1 MLKARWMALALLLP
15 LFAAAYSP
23 APAKET
29 GPMFYAADFTD
40 EPYYSNQ
47 NALTYACMSANYSL
61 GNYRGNSVK
70 VAVIDSGINYE
81 HEDFKNGGVSI
92 VQGVSRSIEYDS
104 SWKYYPYSS
113 YPSHLNDTLG
123 HGSNVASVIAS
134 QINDLGCAGLAP
146 NVDLYIYKV
155 TNSSNGYEWNAIS
168 NALQYCIDNHM
179 DVVNMSFQSYEHAV
193 SYNGSSMGASTGCST
208 VLHSKLTSCRNAGIT
223 LVGAAGNYN
232 TDEPS
237 YPASD
242 SNVISVGSLAKSSTT
257 EKAGYSNLYGIDL
270 VAPGSVYVADKGSTS
285 SYKETQGTSF
295 SAPIVTAAIA
305 LYKQLHHSA
314 TPAQIESALYASCD
328 PLAGT
333 PSWSGHGRLNLDR
346 FLGVENGRPTSLTL
360 DDPDSGELELTV
372 GDTKQ
377 LDWIVGGIG
386 SFDDSVVFETLE
398 DDVITVSDTGLVTAI
413 GPGEDYISITSTVDP
428 SLEAGVYVTV
438 ENPPVVT
445 VTCDKVFAV
454 GESITS
460 ADIVAK
466 DDKDNILPFTF
477 AEEGYAF
484 TYEDSLPD
492 GSVKTKQFSVTVG
505 GVPYSFDASV
515 KRASYAAPVQDQITR
530 SLTGATDQNYKTWSE
545 KTLDSG
551 AVYAGN
557 NAGQYSAIQLRS
569 SNNNSGIVM
578 TGASASSPTAVTVA
592 WNSNTSNG
600 RTINI
605 YGKNE
610 PYTAATDL
618 YSSGTQGT
626 QLGSIAKGS
635 TTLTVSGYRYIGI
648 RSSSGALYLDSITID
663 FSKKDAEN
671 IANFIMFSDTNDQCE
686 TKFGQAKTI
695 FESLSKAERI
705 RFMENEAYTLT
716 KARERLLRWA
726 AHEGSSIQK
735 SDEDYVIAIS
745 RSALTLP
752 AFSSESAVGVA
763 IIFGVG
769 SLLFVFWMLRKKHTG
784 HAS

>member
-1 MLKARWMALALLLP
+1 MLKARWMALALLFP

-23 APAKET
+23 APSKTT
-29 GPMFYAADFTD
+29 GPMFYAAEFAD

-47 NALTYACMSANYSL
+47 NTLTYSCMSANYAL
-61 GNYRGNSVK
+61 GNYRGDSVK
-70 VAVIDSGINYE
+70 VAVIDSGINYA

-92 VQGVSRSIEYDS
+92 VQGASRSIEYDS
-104 SWKYYPYSS
+104 GWKYYPYSS

-146 NVDLYIYKV
+146 NVDLYVYKV
-155 TNSSNGYEWNAIS
+155 TNSDNGYEWTAII

-179 DVVNMSFQSYEHAV
+179 DVVNMSFQAYEHAV
-193 SYNGSSMGASTGCST
+193 SYGGSSMGASSGCST
-208 VLHSKLTSCRNAGIT
+208 VLHSSLTNCRNAGIT
-223 LVGAAGNYN
+223 LVGAAGNFN

-257 EKAGYSNLYGIDL
+257 AKAGYSNLYGIDL

-305 LYKQLHHSA
+305 LYKQLHRSA

-328 PLAGT
+328 SLTGT

-346 FLGVENGRPTSLTL
+346 FLGMENGRPTSLTL
-360 DDPDSGELELTV
+360 DDPSSGELELTV
-372 GDTKQ
+372 GDTQQ
-377 LDWIVGGIG
+377 LEWTVGGVG

-398 DDVITVSDTGLVTAI
+398 DNVITVSDTGLVTAI

-428 SLEAGVYVTV
+428 SLEAEIYVNV
-438 ENPPVVT
+438 LPPAT
-445 VTCDKVFAV
+445 ISASCDKVFSV
-454 GESITS
+454 GKSIRS
-460 ADIVAK
+460 ADITVK
-466 DDKDNILPFTF
+466 DDRDNVLPFTF
-477 AEEGYAF
+477 EDDGYKF
-484 TYEDSLPD
+484 TYEDSLPN
-492 GSVKTKQFSVTVG
+492 GALKSKSFSVTVG
-505 GVPYSFDASV
+505 GEPYSFDVSV
-515 KRASYAAPVQDQITR
+515 KRASYVAPVQDQITR
-530 SLTGATDQNYKTWSE
+530 SLTGATDQNYKTWSG

-626 QLGSIAKGS
+626 QLGSIAKGTS
-635 TTLTVSGYRYIGI
+635 ISLAVSGYRYIGI

-671 IANFIMFSDTNDQCE
+671 IANFIMFSDTGNQCA

-695 FESLSKAERI
+695 FESLSKAERV
-705 RFMENEAYTLT
+705 RLMENGAYTLT
-716 KARERLLRWA
+716 KARERLLYWA
-726 AHEGSSIQK
+726 AHEKASITK
-735 SDEDYVIAIS
+735 VGDDYVISVSSLALMVP
-745 RSALTLP
+745 SALDQGTSIALI
-752 AFSSESAVGVA
+752 ALGITAAAITGVA
-763 IIFGVG
+763 
-769 SLLFVFWMLRKKHTG
+769 FVRRKKTR
-784 HAS
+784 

>member
-1 MLKARWMALALLLP
+1 MLKARWMALALLFP

-23 APAKET
+23 APSKTT
-29 GPMFYAADFTD
+29 GPMFYAAEFAD

-47 NALTYACMSANYSL
+47 NTLTYSCMSANYAL
-61 GNYRGNSVK
+61 GNYRGDSVK
-70 VAVIDSGINYE
+70 VAVIDSGINYA

-92 VQGVSRSIEYDS
+92 VQGASRSIEYDS
-104 SWKYYPYSS
+104 GWKYYPYSS

-146 NVDLYIYKV
+146 NVDLYVYKV
-155 TNSSNGYEWNAIS
+155 TNSDNGYEWTAII

-179 DVVNMSFQSYEHAV
+179 DVVNMSFQAYEHAV
-193 SYNGSSMGASTGCST
+193 SYNGSSMGASSGCST
-208 VLHSKLTSCRNAGIT
+208 VLHNSLTNCRNAGIT
-223 LVGAAGNYN
+223 LVGAAGNFN

-257 EKAGYSNLYGIDL
+257 AKAGYSNLYGIDL

-305 LYKQLHHSA
+305 LYKQLHRSA

-328 PLAGT
+328 SLTGT

-346 FLGVENGRPTSLTL
+346 FLGMENGRPTSLTL
-360 DDPDSGELELTV
+360 DDPSSGELELTV
-372 GDTKQ
+372 GDTQQ
-377 LDWIVGGIG
+377 LEWTVGGVG

-398 DDVITVSDTGLVTAI
+398 DNVITVSDTGLVTAI

-428 SLEAGVYVTV
+428 SLEAEIYVNV
-438 ENPPVVT
+438 LPPAT
-445 VTCDKVFAV
+445 ISASCDKVFSV
-454 GESITS
+454 GKSIRS
-460 ADIVAK
+460 ADITVK
-466 DDKDNILPFTF
+466 DDRDNVLPFTF
-477 AEEGYAF
+477 EDDGYKF
-484 TYEDSLPD
+484 TYEDSLPN
-492 GSVKTKQFSVTVG
+492 GALKSKSFSVTVG
-505 GVPYSFDASV
+505 GEPYSFDVSV
-515 KRASYAAPVQDQITR
+515 KRASYVAPVQDQITR
-530 SLTGATDQNYKTWSE
+530 SLTGATDQNYKTWSG

-626 QLGSIAKGS
+626 QLGSIAKGTS
-635 TTLTVSGYRYIGI
+635 ISLAVSGYRYIGI

-671 IANFIMFSDTNDQCE
+671 IANFIMFSDTGNQCA

-695 FESLSKAERI
+695 FESLSKAERV
-705 RFMENEAYTLT
+705 RLMENGAYTLT
-716 KARERLLRWA
+716 KARERLLYWA
-726 AHEGSSIQK
+726 AHEKASITK
-735 SDEDYVIAIS
+735 VGDDYVISVSSLALMVP
-745 RSALTLP
+745 SALDQGTSIALI
-752 AFSSESAVGVA
+752 ALGITAAAITGVA
-763 IIFGVG
+763 
-769 SLLFVFWMLRKKHTG
+769 FVRRKKTR
-784 HAS
+784 

>member
-1 MLKARWMALALLLP
+1 MLKARWMALALLFP

-23 APAKET
+23 APSKTT
-29 GPMFYAADFTD
+29 GPMFYAAEFAD

-47 NALTYACMSANYSL
+47 NTLTYSCMSANYAL

-70 VAVIDSGINYE
+70 VAVIDSGINYA

-92 VQGVSRSIEYDS
+92 VQGASRSIEYDS
-104 SWKYYPYSS
+104 GWKYYPYSS

-146 NVDLYIYKV
+146 NVDLYVYKV
-155 TNSSNGYEWNAIS
+155 TNSDNGYEWTAII

-179 DVVNMSFQSYEHAV
+179 DVVNMSFQAYEHAV
-193 SYNGSSMGASTGCST
+193 SYGGSSMGASSGCST
-208 VLHSKLTSCRNAGIT
+208 VLHSSLTNCRNAGIT
-223 LVGAAGNYN
+223 LVGAAGNFN

-257 EKAGYSNLYGIDL
+257 AKAGYSNLYGIDL

-305 LYKQLHHSA
+305 LYKQLHRSA

-328 PLAGT
+328 SLAGT

-346 FLGVENGRPTSLTL
+346 FLGMENGRPTSLTL
-360 DDPDSGELELTV
+360 DDPSSGELELTV
-372 GDTKQ
+372 GDTQQ
-377 LDWIVGGIG
+377 LEWTVGGVD

-413 GPGEDYISITSTVDP
+413 GPGEDYISIISTVDP
-428 SLEAGVYVTV
+428 SLEAEVYVNV
-438 ENPPVVT
+438 LPPAT
-445 VTCDKVFAV
+445 ITATCDKVFSV
-454 GESITS
+454 GESIT
-460 ADIVAK
+460 AEDITVK
-466 DDKDNILPFTF
+466 DDRDNVLPFTF
-477 AEEGYAF
+477 EDDGYAF
-484 TYEDSLPD
+484 TYEDSLPN
-492 GSVKTKQFSVTVG
+492 GAIKSKSFSVTVG
-505 GVPYSFDASV
+505 GEPYSFDVSV
-515 KRASYAAPVQDQITR
+515 KRASYVAPVQDQMTSSI
-530 SLTGATDQNYKTWSE
+530 SGASGTSYKDFSG
-545 KTLDSG
+545 KTLSSG

-557 NAGQYSAIQLRS
+557 AAAGNSAIQLRS
-569 SNNNSGIVM
+569 KNSNSGIIM
-578 TGASASSPTAVTVA
+578 TGASTSSPTGVTVA
-592 WNSNTSNG
+592 WNSNSPNNATL
-600 RTINI
+600 NI

-626 QLGSIAKGS
+626 QLGFIAKGS
-635 TTLTVSGYRYIGI
+635 TTLTISGYRYIGI

-671 IANFIMFSDTNDQCE
+671 IANFIMFSDTGNQCA

-695 FESLSKAERI
+695 FESSLKAERV
-705 RFMENEAYTLT
+705 RLMENGAYTLT
-716 KARERLLRWA
+716 KARERLLYWA
-726 AHEGSSIQK
+726 AHEKASITK
-735 SDEDYVIAIS
+735 VGDDYVISVSSLALMVP
-745 RSALTLP
+745 SALDQGTSIALI
-752 AFSSESAVGVA
+752 ALGVTAAALTGVA
-763 IIFGVG
+763 
-769 SLLFVFWMLRKKHTG
+769 FVRRKKTH
-784 HAS
+784 

>member
-1 MLKARWMALALLLP
+1 MLKARWMALALLFP
-15 LFAAAYSP
+15 LFVAAYSP
-23 APAKET
+23 APSKTT
-29 GPMFYAADFTD
+29 GPMFYAAEFAD

-47 NALTYACMSANYSL
+47 NTLTYSCMSANYAL

-70 VAVIDSGINYE
+70 VAVIDSGINYA

-92 VQGVSRSIEYDS
+92 VQGASRSIEYDS
-104 SWKYYPYSS
+104 GWKYYPYSS

-134 QINDLGCAGLAP
+134 QINDLGCAGLVP
-146 NVDLYIYKV
+146 NVDLYVYKV
-155 TNSSNGYEWNAIS
+155 TNSDNGYEWNAII

-179 DVVNMSFQSYEHAV
+179 DVVNMSFQAYEHAV
-193 SYNGSSMGASTGCST
+193 SYGGSSMGASSGCST
-208 VLHSKLTSCRNAGIT
+208 VLHSSLTNCRNAGIT
-223 LVGAAGNYN
+223 LVGAAGNFN

-257 EKAGYSNLYGIDL
+257 AKAGYSNLYGIDL

-305 LYKQLHHSA
+305 LYKQLHRSA

-346 FLGVENGRPTSLTL
+346 FLGVEHGRPTSLTL

-372 GDTKQ
+372 GDAQQ
-377 LDWIVGGIG
+377 LEWTMGGVD

-413 GPGEDYISITSTVDP
+413 GPGEDSISITSTVDP
-428 SLEAGVYVTV
+428 SLKEEICVTVTV

-466 DDKDNILPFTF
+466 DDKDNTLPFTF
-477 AEEGYAF
+477 AEDGYAF

-492 GSVKTKQFSVTVG
+492 GAVKTKQFSVAVG
-505 GVPYSFDASV
+505 GVPYSFGASV
-515 KRASYAAPVQDQITR
+515 KRASYVAPVQDQITR
-530 SLTGATDQNYKTWSE
+530 SLTGTTDQNYKTWSG

-557 NAGQYSAIQLRS
+557 NAGQYSTIQLRS
-569 SNNNSGIVM
+569 SNSNSGIVM
-578 TGASASSPTAVTVA
+578 TGASTSSPTAVTVA

-626 QLGSIAKGS
+626 QLGSIVKGS
-635 TTLTVSGYRYIGI
+635 TTLSVSGYRYIGI

-671 IANFIMFSDTNDQCE
+671 IANFIMFSDTGNQCAK
-686 TKFGQAKTI
+686 KFGQAKTI
-695 FESLSKAERI
+695 FESLSKTERV
-705 RFMENEAYTLT
+705 RLMENGAYTLT
-716 KARERLLRWA
+716 KAKERLRYWA
-726 AHEGSSIQK
+726 AHEKASITK
-735 SDEDYVIAIS
+735 VGDDYVIFVSSLALVVNKTPTAGIS
-745 RSALTLP
+745 ATMVLVGAGSIV
-752 AFSSESAVGVA
+752 AVV
-763 IIFGVG
+763 
-769 SLLFVFWMLRKKHTG
+769 LFVKKRRKTN
-784 HAS
+784 